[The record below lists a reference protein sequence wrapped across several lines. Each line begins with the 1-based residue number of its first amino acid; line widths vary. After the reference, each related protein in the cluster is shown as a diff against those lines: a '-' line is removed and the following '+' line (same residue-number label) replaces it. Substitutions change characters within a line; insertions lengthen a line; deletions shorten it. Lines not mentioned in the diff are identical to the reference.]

1 MPTDTATLAYQL
13 WLGRGGPI
21 GSDQE
26 DWFRSEATL
35 KSAGAVTG
43 EELFKRVSVPC
54 CDTCTESEMPA
65 EFLWDG
71 HWEVWER
78 EWVTAR
84 WVWDVRALRA
94 GVTNRARRSG
104 EPA

>member
-1 MPTDTATLAYQL
+1 MPTDIATLAYQL
-13 WLGRGGPI
+13 WLERGGPI

-26 DWFRSEATL
+26 DWFRAEMMLTN
-35 KSAGAVTG
+35 AGTVTG
-43 EELFKRVSVPC
+43 EDLSRRPSAPC
-54 CDTCTESEMPA
+54 RDTRTESEMPA

-78 EWVTAR
+78 ECLTDRGGWY
-84 WVWDVRALRA
+84 VRSSRA
-94 GVTNRARRSG
+94 GVTNRAFLAG

>member
-1 MPTDTATLAYQL
+1 MPTDIATLAYQL

-26 DWFRSEATL
+26 DWFRAEAMLTN
-35 KSAGAVTG
+35 AGTVQCEDRSRRPAA
-43 EELFKRVSVPC
+43 PWQ
-54 CDTCTESEMPA
+54 DTRTEAEMPA

-78 EWVTAR
+78 EWVSAR
-84 WVWDVRALRA
+84 WVWDVRAR
-94 GVTNRARRSG
+94 VTNRACRSG